1 MKSIIYQIVTTVSKR
16 TQYFSVINRIIYV
29 VIVGKRIQNTN
40 MMSDGMIWI
49 QNNTS
54 INTNVKQKEKRSN
67 TNHASYARFSD
78 MFDVVTPRRV
88 CLK

>member
-1 MKSIIYQIVTTVSKR
+1 M
-16 TQYFSVINRIIYV
+16 
-29 VIVGKRIQNTN
+29 QNTN

-54 INTNVKQKEKRSN
+54 INTNVKQKAKRSN